1 MNHSFKFKNTA
12 MKHARLHILVATALS
27 GTSAF
32 ADITLVRDGKA
43 QAVIIVPEGLYK
55 QVQKPAEQLTS
66 AAMSVPLAAVELADY
81 LHKVSGVRPEI
92 ATEPQNGVEAASRIY
107 IGHCQANA
115 DLAAQPEE
123 FVIHTKGSDLHI
135 RGGDAAPG
143 GLICHGTLYGVYD
156 FIEREL
162 GVRWLFPGEH
172 GEVVPKQATITLSD
186 IHRREKPRI
195 AKRKVRDVAVSRE
208 DTFAPVL
215 EKWGVPL
222 DAWKQAQ
229 GPAVNGPW
237 YRRMRL
243 GQRIEINGGHA
254 YAGWWEKH
262 GQTHLE
268 WFALQPSGTRSQA
281 PERERLCKSNA
292 ALWDEIARVKIAEF
306 KADPTML
313 TASISPN
320 DGGKSKFCMC
330 EACRALDPAD
340 APKIPGDSQ
349 LVDPVTKQPFAE
361 YPSLSDRVFTF
372 FNEIAKRVHREMPD
386 RDLVAYAY
394 SVYRSV
400 PVRVKQLQ
408 PNLIVGYVGLKHE
421 EIEAWSKIAPKLYI
435 RPNDLGP
442 AIDLGMPR
450 NNAAWFAEA
459 VKFGV
464 EHKAIGFDF
473 DNGHGNWSSHG
484 LDYYVL
490 CKALWNPDLDV
501 AATIA
506 DYCRAAYGPA
516 AEGMMKY
523 HETIARISAQVRSD
537 PRLTVRSPYTARL
550 RSHYSEDSLQALEA
564 LVTSAQMLHGENAG
578 VKARIEMAADS
589 VKYARLVT
597 ALLEVAHEKNSPIL
611 AERLAA
617 VESFLKTKVL
627 APELAPLHSHRYL
640 RMALAYAEREV
651 E

>member
-1 MNHSFKFKNTA
+1 MTRLLATLFGLSLTLASFA
-12 MKHARLHILVATALS
+12 GV
-27 GTSAF
+27 
-32 ADITLVRDGKA
+32 TLARDGRP
-43 QAVIIVPEGLYK
+43 QVVIIVPDGFYK
-55 QVQKPAEQLTS
+55 HLQKPAEQLTGDGVV
-66 AAMSVPLAAVELADY
+66 VPLAAVELADY
-81 LHKVSGVRPEI
+81 VGKMCGTRPQI
-92 ATEPQNGVEAASRIY
+92 ATESQKGLPEGARLFV
-107 IGHCQANA
+107 GHCKANA
-115 DLAAQPEE
+115 DLAPKPEE
-123 FVIHTKGSDLHI
+123 IVIETRNGHLHVC
-135 RGGDAAPG
+135 GGDLGPG
-143 GLICHGTLYGVYD
+143 GMICKGTLFAVYD
-156 FIEREL
+156 LLEREL

-172 GEVVPKQATITLSD
+172 GEVVPQRATITLPD
-186 IHRREKPRI
+186 IHRREQPRI

-254 YAGWWEKH
+254 FAGWWEKH
-262 GQTHLE
+262 GQAHPE
-268 WFALQPSGTRSQA
+268 WFALQPDGTRAQSPA
-281 PERERLCKSNA
+281 RERLCKSNA

-306 KADPTML
+306 KGDPTLL

-320 DGGKSKFCMC
+320 DGGKNKFCMC
-330 EACRALDPAD
+330 AACRALDPAE
-340 APKIPGDSQ
+340 APKILGDSQ
-349 LVDPVTKQPFAE
+349 LIDPATKLPFAE

-372 FNEIAKRVHREMPD
+372 FNEIAARVHREMPD

-400 PVRVKQLQ
+400 PVRVGQLQ
-408 PNLIVGYVGLKHE
+408 PNLIVGYVGLNHE
-421 EIEAWSKIAPKLYI
+421 EIEAWSRIAPKLFI
-435 RPNDLGP
+435 RPNELGP

-459 VKFGV
+459 VKFSVG
-464 EHKAIGFDF
+464 HKAIGFDF
-473 DNGHGNWSSHG
+473 DNGHGNWSAHG

-516 AEGMMKY
+516 AEVMVKY
-523 HETIARISAQVRSD
+523 HEALAKISAQVRTD
-537 PRLTVRSPYTARL
+537 PLLTARSPHAARL
-550 RSHYSEDSLQALEA
+550 RRHYSEEALQALEA
-564 LVTSAQMLHGENAG
+564 LVKSAQMLQGNDAG
-578 VKARIEMAADS
+578 VKARIQMAASS
-589 VKYARLVT
+589 VTYARLIT
-597 ALLEVAHEKNSPIL
+597 ALLEVAHEKKSPV
-611 AERLAA
+611 LAA
-617 VESFLKTKVL
+617 RLHDVESFLKTQVL
-627 APELAPLHSHRYL
+627 APGLAPLHSHRYL
-640 RMALAYAEREV
+640 RMALSHAEREV